1 MFREMRQGAGVHGPG
16 APAYVDTT
24 LTAGSIFWIFNLSCP
39 IVGVLRKGTPVS
51 NPDNSVGTSFNRE
64 ESMPEGKDLGTAPID
79 VKEQAN
85 RVAEQL
91 LGRNDA
97 PSISPGSN
105 NGLSSLDIL
114 RQQVGLGRPSPWGDG
129 SWNPPPVTDRPPQPA
144 PVSNGTIEL
153 TYGEK
158 DFDAKLAQGNYS
170 KVVIKGLPQDM
181 LPSPW
186 IDDQAGKGF
195 FFWLKNQ
202 QNPNASDRSK
212 HYFPSNLKTIEIA
225 QMQGNI
231 YKPIMINADEMRI
244 AASQAFMRSQN
255 KEGFASYTKAT
266 DVFTYAQ
273 KMGEV
278 SGTALEYQAK
288 LLRDGAAASPSN
300 PYFHI
305 YLADVLAAQAIQPVV
320 ADIVAGK
327 QAYFDNPYTN
337 GKIEEALK
345 EVQAARLVTQR
356 YGDILKPP
364 TYEIPL
370 SPFSLNPYSY
380 NPDYYWSG
388 ASYQAATR
396 EVQLRMLQ
404 GAIKLGKL
412 PIELPP
418 ALPPKQ

>member
-1 MFREMRQGAGVHGPG
+1 
-16 APAYVDTT
+16 
-24 LTAGSIFWIFNLSCP
+24 
-39 IVGVLRKGTPVS
+39 
-51 NPDNSVGTSFNRE
+51 
-64 ESMPEGKDLGTAPID
+64 
-79 VKEQAN
+79 
-85 RVAEQL
+85 
-91 LGRNDA
+91 
-97 PSISPGSN
+97 
-105 NGLSSLDIL
+105 
-114 RQQVGLGRPSPWGDG
+114 
-129 SWNPPPVTDRPPQPA
+129 
-144 PVSNGTIEL
+144 
-153 TYGEK
+153 
-158 DFDAKLAQGNYS
+158 
-170 KVVIKGLPQDM
+170 
-181 LPSPW
+181 
-186 IDDQAGKGF
+186 
-195 FFWLKNQ
+195 
-202 QNPNASDRSK
+202 
-212 HYFPSNLKTIEIA
+212 
-225 QMQGNI
+225 
-231 YKPIMINADEMRI
+231 
-244 AASQAFMRSQN
+244 
-255 KEGFASYTKAT
+255 
-266 DVFTYAQ
+266 
-273 KMGEV
+273 MGEV